1 MKRKIYLGLVLF
13 GLGFIGILS
22 MLTMDIPLPEEI
34 MEVLQKDFSSNQIK
48 LLTLINPTI
57 MLLVAT
63 VLGVVLHENVNLK
76 SPIITGF
83 LKRNYDSKKLIEIS
97 KYGLLMGVLSGVL
110 LLLIQ
115 LAYNPFL
122 PNEFIELGEK
132 IKPSIAARFLYGG
145 LTEEILLRFG
155 LMTFI
160 VWLASK
166 VFKSLSPQV
175 YWIGIII
182 SSILFALGHFPI
194 VFQSI
199 DNPSITLMSFILI
212 GNSVSG
218 VLFGWLY
225 WKKGLESAFIGHIIT
240 HVVLLLM
247 QS

>member
-63 VLGVVLHENVNLK
+63 VLGVILHENVNLK
-76 SPIITGF
+76 APIITGV
-83 LKRNYDSKKLIEIS
+83 LKRNYDSKMLIEIG
-97 KYGLLMGVLSGVL
+97 KYGLLIGVLSGVL

-145 LTEEILLRFG
+145 FTEEILLRFG
-155 LMTFI
+155 LMTMI

-166 VFKSLSPQV
+166 VFKSLSPKV

-199 DNPSITLMSFILI
+199 ENPSITLMSFILI

-218 VLFGWLY
+218 LLFGWLY

>member
-1 MKRKIYLGLVLF
+1 MKRKVYLGLVLF

-63 VLGVVLHENVNLK
+63 VLGVILHENVNLK
-76 SPIITGF
+76 APIITGV
-83 LKRNYDSKKLIEIS
+83 LKRNYDSKMLIEIG
-97 KYGLLMGVLSGVL
+97 KYGLLIGVLSGVL

-145 LTEEILLRFG
+145 FTEEILLRFG
-155 LMTFI
+155 LMTMI

-166 VFKSLSPQV
+166 VFKSLSPKV

-199 DNPSITLMSFILI
+199 ENPSITLMSFILI

-218 VLFGWLY
+218 LLFGWLY